1 MATHSSILSGQSHGQ
16 RALEG
21 YSPWG
26 HKESAWTHLNLGSRD
41 NVHMCAEDTTLTAG
55 SRGTEEPLD
64 EGERGEWKPG
74 LKLNIKKPEIVAS
87 GPLTSCQ
94 IGEETRE
101 RVRDFLFSWAPKSL
115 QMVNAAMKLKDA
127 FSLEKKL

>member
-41 NVHMCAEDTTLTAG
+41 NVHMCAEGTTLTAG
-55 SRGTEEPLD
+55 SEEERKSLLMKLK
-64 EGERGEWKPG
+64 GESGKPG
-74 LKLNIKKPEIVAS
+74 LKLNIKKTEIVAS
-87 GPLTSCQ
+87 GPLT
-94 IGEETRE
+94 
-101 RVRDFLFSWAPKSL
+101 
-115 QMVNAAMKLKDA
+115 
-127 FSLEKKL
+127 